1 MANLELGVANSPQ
14 TVMDIGST
22 GKQFTAFSIQLLAG
36 EGKLGLDDDVRKWIP
51 EIPDYGK
58 TVTIR
63 NLLHHTGGLRDY
75 IVLFDLQGVVAE
87 DLSTREDTLH
97 VLARQKA
104 PNFAPGAEHLYSNT
118 GYFLLGEIVR
128 RASGKSLR
136 DFAQERIFTPLGMRH
151 TQYNDLHTRLI
162 PGRATGYSK
171 AETGGFGIDMSD
183 WEQVGDGGV
192 LTSVEDLQ
200 RWDENFYTGAVGGR
214 AVIDAMLVP
223 GVLSSGKKLQYAS
236 ALFVSEYRGLQSVA
250 HGGAWAGYRA
260 QLLRFPK
267 EHLSVACICNLGE
280 SNPSRLAQ
288 KVAEVYLGEK
298 MTKEPGPAESASAKP
313 ARPAI
318 DPARAKALEGA
329 YLDRASDR
337 FFRLAVENGELAGKW
352 GSRRIV
358 LAPVAANRYRV
369 EGLGDGVRAEAT
381 VGAQPAPGG
390 RPRLAVKIDDDGD
403 VEDLSFEPVQLWT
416 PAPADLAALAGRY
429 ASSELDT
436 DVAARGEGREALP
449 ALPRRSRGRA
459 RPERRRPDE
468 RRRRRPP
475 LHPRRLG
482 PARRFHG
489 RRGPRAGYR
498 VSQDAG
504 ELAGLPGFSRVPGLP
519 AARRLARFS
528 LYPLP
533 EGGQSSPRCPNGG
546 ASRGKRGGSSSSTT
560 SGARSAPGSRTTS
573 RRRESS
579 SGASGCP
586 SPARR

>member
-1 MANLELGVANSPQ
+1 MRKAHVRPAFFAASSVALLALLAAAPAPDPPAPSDTKTRVDEVFKEYDRSDSPGCSLGVYRGGRIEYARGYGMANLELGVANSPQ

-436 DVAARGEGREALP
+436 TWRLEAKDGKLYLRYRGAPEDALVPSVADRMSVGGAVLHFTRDASGQ
-449 ALPRRSRGRA
+449 
-459 RPERRRPDE
+459 PD
-468 RRRRRPP
+468 
-475 LHPRRLG
+475 G
-482 PARRFHG
+482 FT
-489 RRGPRAGYR
+489 
-498 VSQDAG
+498 VDAG
-504 ELAGLPGFSRVPGLP
+504 RVRGIAFRKTP
-519 AARRLARFS
+519 AS
-528 LYPLP
+528 
-533 EGGQSSPRCPNGG
+533 
-546 ASRGKRGGSSSSTT
+546 
-560 SGARSAPGSRTTS
+560 
-573 RRRESS
+573 
-579 SGASGCP
+579 
-586 SPARR
+586 

>member
-1 MANLELGVANSPQ
+1 MRKAHVRPAFFAASSVALLALLAAAPAPDPPAPSDTKTRVDEVFKEYDRSDSPGCSLGVYRGGRIEYARGYGMANLELGVANSPQ

-22 GKQFTAFSIQLLAG
+22 GKQFTAFSIQLLVG

-298 MTKEPGPAESASAKP
+298 MTKEPGPAEFASAKP

-436 DVAARGEGREALP
+436 TWRLEAKDGKLYLRYRGAPEDALVPSVADRMSVGGAVLHFTRDASGQ
-449 ALPRRSRGRA
+449 
-459 RPERRRPDE
+459 PD
-468 RRRRRPP
+468 
-475 LHPRRLG
+475 G
-482 PARRFHG
+482 FT
-489 RRGPRAGYR
+489 
-498 VSQDAG
+498 VDAG
-504 ELAGLPGFSRVPGLP
+504 RVRGIAFRKTP
-519 AARRLARFS
+519 AS
-528 LYPLP
+528 
-533 EGGQSSPRCPNGG
+533 
-546 ASRGKRGGSSSSTT
+546 
-560 SGARSAPGSRTTS
+560 
-573 RRRESS
+573 
-579 SGASGCP
+579 
-586 SPARR
+586 